1 MDPANQKESL
11 RKSFSV
17 KMCCSTKLVIVSLL
31 VFQVQAAIAGCPL
44 DLNDLNYT
52 AAVSACSEEGRNRC
66 CRYINALVGISIAR
80 YANGTGQLGVPPESF
95 ETCLSAMSDAFQ
107 HNGLSTNTTA
117 LCGLGTKIPMNLG
130 CNGNMIVQEMEQTS
144 NFKEV
149 SLNCISPASS
159 SGNCKKCLYASAV
172 FLRHL
177 VDVED
182 HMALSTCR
190 DAIFVAI
197 ASHGDSKFT
206 LNMASCFFGLQD
218 LGVIPAL
225 APKSKPP
232 SQMYLSIVSSRPFLS
247 PVSAPSS
254 GVFHRNPYSLYH
266 LTVIPGVG
274 IGVTGVA
281 CALLVYL
288 ILLICR
294 KRKELADSKDP
305 YSFIKNRT
313 LTLERRWK
321 IGKWR
326 KDPSTMFRRFSYKEI
341 QRATNGFC
349 TIIGRG
355 GFGTVYKAQFENGFI
370 AAVKRM
376 NKVSQQGEEEFCKE
390 TELLGRLHHRHL
402 VTLRGFCAEKH
413 ERFLV
418 YEYMENGSLKEHL
431 HASGKPPMSWR
442 TRIQIAADVATA
454 LEYLHFYCDPPLCH
468 RDIKSSNILL
478 DGNFVAKVA
487 DFGLAHAA
495 PSGAIKFEPINTD
508 IRGTPGYMDPEYV
521 TTQELTQ
528 KSDIY
533 SYGVLLLELIT
544 ARRAVYEN
552 KNLVEWAQQYITTCS
567 RLPEIVD
574 PNLADNYNFEQLH
587 VLISIVKLC
596 TQKEGKAR
604 PSMKQV
610 LRLLYNK
617 LDTDSHNLMM
627 STRGKDAGNN
637 NNFKTMNQGK
647 VETVRSS
654 NGIDLNGDL
663 RCLQSSPSTSRS
675 YCSRS
680 FLLDSGSPRSP
691 VST

>member
-1 MDPANQKESL
+1 MGSASQKESS
-11 RKSFSV
+11 RKSLSD
-17 KMCCSTKLVIVSLL
+17 KMCCLTKVVFVSFM
-31 VFQVQAAIAGCPL
+31 VFRVQAANAGCPL
-44 DLNDLNYT
+44 NLNGLNFT
-52 AAVSACSEEGRNRC
+52 EAVSACSEVGRGRC
-66 CRYINALVGISIAR
+66 CRYINALVEISIAR
-80 YANGTGQLGVPPESF
+80 YANGTGQLGVPPESY

-107 HNGLSTNTTA
+107 LNGLSTNTTA
-117 LCGLGTKIPMNLG
+117 LCGLGTKIPMNFSCKG
-130 CNGNMIVQEMEQTS
+130 HEIVQDMEQTS

-149 SLNCISPASS
+149 SLNCMSPASS
-159 SGNCKKCLYASAV
+159 PGNCKRCLYASTV
-172 FLRHL
+172 FLHRL
-177 VDVED
+177 VGLED

-206 LNMASCFFGLQD
+206 IDMASCFFGLQD

-225 APKSKPP
+225 APKSEAP
-232 SQMYLSIVSSRPFLS
+232 SQMFLSIVSSRPFLS
-247 PVSAPSS
+247 PRSAPS
-254 GVFHRNPYSLYH
+254 GAVFLRKPYSSYH
-266 LTVIPGVG
+266 LTVVAGVG

-281 CALLVYL
+281 FALLAYL
-288 ILLICR
+288 MLLICR
-294 KRKELADSKDP
+294 KRKELSDCKDP
-305 YSFIKNRT
+305 TLFIKNRT
-313 LTLERRWK
+313 LILEPRWK
-321 IGKWR
+321 LRKWS
-326 KDPSTMFRRFSYKEI
+326 KGPSSMFRRFSYKEI

-431 HASGKPPMSWR
+431 HASRKPPMSWR
-442 TRIQIAADVATA
+442 TRIQVAADVATA

-521 TTQELTQ
+521 TTQELTE

-544 ARRAVYEN
+544 ARRAVHET
-552 KNLVEWAQQYITTCS
+552 KNLVEWAQPYIATCS

-574 PNLADNYNFEQLH
+574 PNLADNYNFEQLQS
-587 VLISIVKLC
+587 LISIVKLC

-627 STRGKDAGNN
+627 ATRGKDAGNN
-637 NNFKTMNQGK
+637 KTVIKGK
-647 VETVRSS
+647 VETSRSS
-654 NGIDLNGDL
+654 NGIDFSGDL

-680 FLLDSGSPRSP
+680 FLLESGSPHSP

>member
-1 MDPANQKESL
+1 
-11 RKSFSV
+11 
-17 KMCCSTKLVIVSLL
+17 
-31 VFQVQAAIAGCPL
+31 
-44 DLNDLNYT
+44 
-52 AAVSACSEEGRNRC
+52 
-66 CRYINALVGISIAR
+66 
-80 YANGTGQLGVPPESF
+80 
-95 ETCLSAMSDAFQ
+95 
-107 HNGLSTNTTA
+107 
-117 LCGLGTKIPMNLG
+117 
-130 CNGNMIVQEMEQTS
+130 
-144 NFKEV
+144 
-149 SLNCISPASS
+149 
-159 SGNCKKCLYASAV
+159 
-172 FLRHL
+172 
-177 VDVED
+177 
-182 HMALSTCR
+182 
-190 DAIFVAI
+190 
-197 ASHGDSKFT
+197 
-206 LNMASCFFGLQD
+206 
-218 LGVIPAL
+218 
-225 APKSKPP
+225 
-232 SQMYLSIVSSRPFLS
+232 
-247 PVSAPSS
+247 
-254 GVFHRNPYSLYH
+254 
-266 LTVIPGVG
+266 VIPGVG

-288 ILLICR
+288 MLLICR

-305 YSFIKNRT
+305 NSFIKNRT
-313 LTLERRWK
+313 LILERRWK
-321 IGKWR
+321 LGKWR
-326 KDPSTMFRRFSYKEI
+326 KGPSPMFRRFSYKEI

-431 HASGKPPMSWR
+431 HASRKPPMSWR

-454 LEYLHFYCDPPLCH
+454 LEYLHFFCDPPLCH

-521 TTQELTQ
+521 TTQELTE

-544 ARRAVYEN
+544 ARRAVHEN
-552 KNLVEWAQQYITTCS
+552 KNLVEWAQQYFTTCS

-574 PNLADNYNFEQLH
+574 PNLADNYNFEQLQG
-587 VLISIVKLC
+587 LISIVKLC
-596 TQKEGKAR
+596 TQREGKAR

-617 LDTDSHNLMM
+617 IDTDSHNLMM
-627 STRGKDAGNN
+627 APRDKDAGNN
-637 NNFKTMNQGK
+637 NYFKTMNKGK

-654 NGIDLNGDL
+654 NGIDHSGDL

-675 YCSRS
+675 FCSRS
-680 FLLDSGSPRSP
+680 FLLESGSPRSP